1 MLAVYRKGSNV
12 FMNHQKK
19 SIFISLLCNLF
30 HYYAF
35 SIYAFSSVILAPNFF
50 HTQSEQLTKILG
62 LVTFS
67 MTFFLKPLGSVILGH
82 IGDKY
87 GRKTALNFSLLA
99 ITLATTGIGLI
110 PSFAQIGW
118 LSGVLLIT
126 CLVIQGTCLGGQYT
140 GAIIYI
146 QEHTKK
152 EYAAFACG
160 LMISI
165 GFFGTLLG
173 TAISFFFYNIH
184 ELGWQWRIPFLLS
197 SLIGLTLYHFA
208 KNMKETPLFT
218 ENIDKTQK
226 KTIQFVEII
235 KNFKKPLFSAIFISS
250 IPVSLFYIATVYLL
264 NFYMDEKVIGE
275 SIGPLGFVCL
285 AQIACMV
292 LSPSLGFVA
301 DVLGRERQLK
311 LTSLLLIIS
320 PLFIFYYL
328 SIFNSFTTL
337 IIVMV
342 IFSILTSLYAGAIP
356 AYLTESFPVIGR
368 YSGMGLGI
376 SIGEGLLGGS
386 STMICFALGQFF
398 ESKLAPAYYVMFLG
412 VLSLVGILLAKKDV
426 PYNKLDQK
434 NDLPSKDKY
443 AISS

>member
-1 MLAVYRKGSNV
+1 
-12 FMNHQKK
+12 MNHQKK

-30 HYYAF
+30 HYYTF
-35 SIYAFSSVILAPNFF
+35 SIYAFSSIILAPIFF
-50 HTQSEQLTKILG
+50 HTQSEELTKILG

-67 MTFFLKPLGSVILGH
+67 MTFFLKPLGSIILGH
-82 IGDKY
+82 IGDRH
-87 GRKTALNFSLLA
+87 GRKIALNLSLLA

-110 PSFAQIGW
+110 PSFVQIGW

-126 CLVIQGTCLGGQYT
+126 CLVIQGICLGGQYT

-152 EYAAFACG
+152 EYAALACG

-197 SLIGLTLYHFA
+197 SVMGLALYYLA
-208 KNMKETPLFT
+208 RSMEETPLFT
-218 ENIDKTQK
+218 ENMDQIQK
-226 KTIQFVEII
+226 KTIPFVEIM
-235 KNFKKPLFSAIFISS
+235 KNFKKPFFSAIFISS

-264 NFYMDEKVIGE
+264 NFYMDSSAIGE
-275 SIGPLGFVCL
+275 GMSPLGFVCL
-285 AQIACMV
+285 AQIVCMF
-292 LSPSLGFVA
+292 LSPSFGFTA

-311 LTSLLLIIS
+311 LTSFLLIIS

-328 SIFNSFTTL
+328 SVFNSLSTL
-337 IIVMV
+337 IFVVM
-342 IFSILTSLYAGAIP
+342 IFSVLASLYAGATP

-376 SIGEGLLGGS
+376 SIGEGLLGGL
-386 STMICFALGQFF
+386 STMICLALEQFF

-412 VLSLVGILLAKKDV
+412 ILSLIGILLAKKDLSYKTV
-426 PYNKLDQK
+426 GQK
-434 NDLPSKDKY
+434 SDLPSKDNY
-443 AISS
+443 AISP